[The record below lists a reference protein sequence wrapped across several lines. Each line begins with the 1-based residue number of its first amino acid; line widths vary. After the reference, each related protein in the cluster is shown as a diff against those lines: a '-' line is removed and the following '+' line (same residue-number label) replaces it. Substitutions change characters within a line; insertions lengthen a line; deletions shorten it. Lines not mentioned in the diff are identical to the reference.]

1 MGAVV
6 FLNPWDMPSWRLRP
20 WAVIAQ
26 RGRSAGIVL
35 AATGLLS
42 GCGNPFSVSPCVV
55 NCAITVTNPAQ
66 PPAAPQTVLV
76 EKGK

>member
-6 FLNPWDMPSWRLRP
+6 FLNLMDGPSWRLRP

-35 AATGLLS
+35 AVAGLS
-42 GCGNPFSVSPCVV
+42 GCGTPFSVSPCVV

-66 PPAAPQTVLV
+66 PAPQAVLV